1 MIDLNSSEYDQK
13 EGGSVVIFNKGV
25 AGVVNNV
32 TLAVTKKKKED
43 HEKAPDYKVNFTD
56 SEGGSTDLGLYYVTE
71 ATSYSTIDEQV
82 KKQGMVL
89 KHLLRAAISP
99 TFVFPKAE
107 NAKQMLDLCM
117 KAVKEQTPAGAK
129 FRVMANYGTKD
140 YPKKFIQ
147 ARTWVPFIEPVSVAE
162 SRLTVSDLDN
172 LTRPTADNESKNDS
186 VADANDLVSDWD

>member
-1 MIDLNSSEYDQK
+1 
-13 EGGSVVIFNKGV
+13 
-25 AGVVNNV
+25 
-32 TLAVTKKKKED
+32 
-43 HEKAPDYKVNFTD
+43 
-56 SEGGSTDLGLYYVTE
+56 
-71 ATSYSTIDEQV
+71 
-82 KKQGMVL
+82 
-89 KHLLRAAISP
+89 
-99 TFVFPKAE
+99 
-107 NAKQMLDLCM
+107 MLDLCM

-129 FRVMANYGTKD
+129 FRVMANYGTKE